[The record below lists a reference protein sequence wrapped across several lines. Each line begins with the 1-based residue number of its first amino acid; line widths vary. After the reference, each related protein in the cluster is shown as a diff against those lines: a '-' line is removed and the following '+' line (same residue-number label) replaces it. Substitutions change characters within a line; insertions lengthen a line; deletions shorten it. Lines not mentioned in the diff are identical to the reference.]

1 MRAVQ
6 GRVDWE
12 QPLQGGWVPTSG
24 LRNRVGY
31 RRDFIFRWSIPLF
44 CFPALKMKGSVALVA
59 SLLAASTVTLTSSS
73 SGYREVRRNPISAAE
88 VNFPYLLYNYTTF
101 ENQIHIFS
109 LQIAIVS
116 LKLQGHS
123 YNSRFSWD
131 ESSQR
136 RASVSNNEKFVPKFD
151 GLRFIETLVTA
162 HRWSHR
168 RSNS

>member
-1 MRAVQ
+1 
-6 GRVDWE
+6 
-12 QPLQGGWVPTSG
+12 
-24 LRNRVGY
+24 
-31 RRDFIFRWSIPLF
+31 
-44 CFPALKMKGSVALVA
+44 MKGSVALVA

-88 VNFPYLLYNYTTF
+88 
-101 ENQIHIFS
+101 
-109 LQIAIVS
+109 
-116 LKLQGHS
+116 GHS

-162 HRWSHR
+162 HR
-168 RSNS
+168 

>member
-1 MRAVQ
+1 
-6 GRVDWE
+6 
-12 QPLQGGWVPTSG
+12 
-24 LRNRVGY
+24 
-31 RRDFIFRWSIPLF
+31 
-44 CFPALKMKGSVALVA
+44 MKGSVALVA

-109 LQIAIVS
+109 VQIAIVS

-123 YNSRFSWD
+123 YKSRFSWD

-162 HRWSHR
+162 HR
-168 RSNS
+168 